1 MPEDPEANSL
11 DDRDRIRE
19 LEERLQGFVEVA
31 SDWFWEMDAN
41 YRYTYVSVGIIEGRH
56 ENPKNMIGKTHDEV
70 LGELACDPTQQQF
83 LRRLKARD
91 TIKEMYLCR
100 NQSPGKRLW
109 ASVNAQPKFDANN
122 NFVGYRG
129 TAIDIT
135 EQVEAELALKAR
147 EAMWSGLLSI
157 SADAI
162 VICNAD
168 QVITTFNQGACAMFG
183 YEAEEVLG
191 APLEILMPER
201 FRGDHKNH
209 VHQFDKSAM
218 ASRLMAQRG
227 IVYGI
232 RKNAEEFPADASIS
246 KLSIEGETVYS
257 VIIRDVT
264 SRLSN
269 QEQLLSA
276 KGQAEYANR
285 AKTEFLANMS
295 HELRTPLNAILG
307 FSQVLQ
313 LDMEDSFSPRQQSYI
328 GSVLDSGE
336 QLLNKINEILE
347 LSNLDAGNLV
357 PEKTLISAK
366 QICRSIIDIVLVRA
380 KSRDIDIRYNVTQAD
395 VRFIADE
402 SMFRKMMLNLLTN
415 AVKFTEDGGGV
426 YVDWKVTA
434 TSFEIRVKD
443 TGIGLSPEDIPKAL
457 SSFGQIDG
465 KLNRQYEGSGLGLPL
480 TKKLLELHG
489 GHLEIFGQTGVGTTT
504 ILHFPLETLEVNPH

>member
-1 MPEDPEANSL
+1 
-11 DDRDRIRE
+11 
-19 LEERLQGFVEVA
+19 
-31 SDWFWEMDAN
+31 
-41 YRYTYVSVGIIEGRH
+41 
-56 ENPKNMIGKTHDEV
+56 
-70 LGELACDPTQQQF
+70 
-83 LRRLKARD
+83 
-91 TIKEMYLCR
+91 
-100 NQSPGKRLW
+100 
-109 ASVNAQPKFDANN
+109 
-122 NFVGYRG
+122 
-129 TAIDIT
+129 
-135 EQVEAELALKAR
+135 
-147 EAMWSGLLSI
+147 
-157 SADAI
+157 
-162 VICNAD
+162 
-168 QVITTFNQGACAMFG
+168 
-183 YEAEEVLG
+183 
-191 APLEILMPER
+191 
-201 FRGDHKNH
+201 
-209 VHQFDKSAM
+209 
-218 ASRLMAQRG
+218 
-227 IVYGI
+227 
-232 RKNAEEFPADASIS
+232 
-246 KLSIEGETVYS
+246 
-257 VIIRDVT
+257 
-264 SRLSN
+264 
-269 QEQLLSA
+269 
-276 KGQAEYANR
+276 
-285 AKTEFLANMS
+285 
-295 HELRTPLNAILG
+295 
-307 FSQVLQ
+307 
-313 LDMEDSFSPRQQSYI
+313 MEDSFSPRQQSYI